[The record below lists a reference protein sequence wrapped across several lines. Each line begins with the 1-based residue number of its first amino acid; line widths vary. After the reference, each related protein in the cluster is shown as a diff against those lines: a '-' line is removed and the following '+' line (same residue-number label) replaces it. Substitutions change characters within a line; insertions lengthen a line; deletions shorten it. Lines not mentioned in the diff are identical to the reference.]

1 MNTRVAVISI
11 IVEKIESVPK
21 VNELLSLYGN
31 YIIGRLGV
39 PYHEKKVNIISIVM
53 NAPQNIT
60 NSLSGKIGN
69 LDGVY
74 TKTAYSNV

>member
-1 MNTRVAVISI
+1 MNTRIAVISI
-11 IVEKIESVPK
+11 VVEKIESVSK

-39 PYHEKKVNIISIVM
+39 PYHEKKVNIISVVL

-69 LDGVY
+69 IDGIN
-74 TKTAYSNV
+74 TNTLFCNN

>member
-11 IVEKIESVPK
+11 IVENIESVPK

-39 PYHEKKVNIISIVM
+39 PYHEKKVNIISIVI

-69 LDGVY
+69 IDGIHTNTVF
-74 TKTAYSNV
+74 SNV

>member
-1 MNTRVAVISI
+1 MNTRVAIISI

-21 VNELLSLYGN
+21 VNRRLSLYGN
-31 YIIGRLGV
+31 YIIGRLGI
-39 PYHEKKVNIISIVM
+39 PFHEKKINIISIVI

-69 LDGVY
+69 IDGV
-74 TKTAYSNV
+74 KTRTLFYGK